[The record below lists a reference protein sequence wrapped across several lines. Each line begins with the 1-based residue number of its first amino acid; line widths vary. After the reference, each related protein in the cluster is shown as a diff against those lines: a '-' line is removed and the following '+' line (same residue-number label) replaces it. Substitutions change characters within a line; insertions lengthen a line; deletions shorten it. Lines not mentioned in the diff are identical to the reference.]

1 MALVGT
7 RDSTSA
13 GVNCYEVAVIQL
25 MVDEIGLGSRSIAA
39 GARVKPGGETGV
51 QIDDYA
57 DESIKLVTVSRK
69 IV

>member
-1 MALVGT
+1 VALVGT

-25 MVDEIGLGSRSIAA
+25 MVDEIGLGSGSIAA
-39 GARVKPGGETGV
+39 GARVRPGGETGV